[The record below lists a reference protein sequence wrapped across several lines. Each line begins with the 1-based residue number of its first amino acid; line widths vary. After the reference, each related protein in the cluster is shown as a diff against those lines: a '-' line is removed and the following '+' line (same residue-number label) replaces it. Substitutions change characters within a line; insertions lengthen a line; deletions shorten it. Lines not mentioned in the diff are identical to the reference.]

1 MGTQTIEIQIRT
13 LAMHRVAE
21 HGAAAHWAYKG
32 PDQQG
37 GLAWLQVIREWHT
50 QVDSALP
57 HPYPDP
63 NHEPR
68 PLPQPRPEP

>member
-32 PDQQG
+32 PQYAQGPQRQG
-37 GLAWLQVIREWHT
+37 GLAWLQVLRE
-50 QVDSALP
+50 VGVGVAV
-57 HPYPDP
+57 
-63 NHEPR
+63 EVGVGAGVGVAIG
-68 PLPQPRPEP
+68 